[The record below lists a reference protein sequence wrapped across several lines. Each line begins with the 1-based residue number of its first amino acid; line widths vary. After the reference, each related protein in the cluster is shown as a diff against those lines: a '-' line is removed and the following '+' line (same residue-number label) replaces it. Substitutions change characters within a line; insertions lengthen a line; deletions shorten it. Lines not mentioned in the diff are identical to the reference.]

1 METPPRAA
9 WSLVAFSKF
18 AVTPNTL
25 CRVLLRDL
33 LAVAELRLGLLTG
46 DEALDREI
54 GDVLVT
60 DLPDPS
66 RYLTGGELVL
76 TGLMWRRE
84 AADSERFV
92 AALAAAGVAAL
103 GAGDAWL
110 GMIPDDL
117 VTACRE
123 RGLPLLRVPVEVSFG
138 AITEL
143 VARRLAGA
151 RAGDLRGELGRR
163 RRIVAAVAEGA
174 ELAELFTLIES
185 ELGVV
190 AAVISAAGSVIAGDL
205 PEARAVRLA
214 RAYLGAVRLPAV
226 VRDDGTFTLFAV
238 DRSHRAAGWALVCR
252 GELDA
257 EIGFELA
264 SCVAMA
270 RTRTEEGRRV
280 ERRLAE
286 ELVELAW
293 AGGEP
298 AELSARLRTCG
309 IDVAEPYV
317 VVTATAGAGRQ
328 AGAGGGR
335 DPALLGGRVVEE
347 LLDRRVVAVAR
358 AEPGESVALVPL
370 RETTADELAGRL
382 RERTALLA
390 AGLPDVTVAVGVS
403 SALTGA
409 HAIRG
414 GLEEAGHARR
424 MAEARGGGVATSDEI
439 YTHALLLATVPGD
452 IRRSFAERLLG
463 PLIDYDRRHGAEMVR
478 TLEVFLDCAG
488 SWNGCAER
496 LHVHV
501 NTVRYRIRRIEELT
515 GKDLSSMADRIDLF
529 LALSA
534 GR

>member
-1 METPPRAA
+1 M
-9 WSLVAFSKF
+9 
-18 AVTPNTL
+18 
-25 CRVLLRDL
+25 LLRDL

-46 DEALDREI
+46 DESLDREI
-54 GDVLVT
+54 SDVLVT
-60 DLPDPS
+60 DLPDPT

-76 TGLMWRRE
+76 TGLMWRRQ
-84 AADSERFV
+84 AADSKRFV
-92 AALAAAGVAAL
+92 AALADAGVVAL

-117 VTACRE
+117 VAACRD
-123 RGLPLLRVPVEVSFG
+123 RGLPLLEVPVEVSFG
-138 AITEL
+138 EITDL
-143 VARRLAGA
+143 VGRRLAGI

-163 RRIVAAVAEGA
+163 RRIVAAVAEGVGL
-174 ELAELFTLIES
+174 EELFSLIEN
-185 ELGVV
+185 ELGVT
-190 AAVISAAGSVIAGDL
+190 AAVVSAVGSMIAGDL
-205 PEARAVRLA
+205 PEGMAVRLA

-226 VRDDGTFTLFAV
+226 VRDGGTFTLFAV
-238 DRSHRAAGWALVCR
+238 DRSHRAAGWALVCH
-252 GELDA
+252 GEVEA

-270 RTRTEEGRRV
+270 RTRFEEGRRV

-286 ELVELAW
+286 ELVALAW

-309 IDVAEPYV
+309 IDAAEPYA
-317 VVTATAGAGRQ
+317 VVTATAAARQGTVRQ
-328 AGAGGGR
+328 AGTAGGP

-347 LLDRRVVAVAR
+347 ILDRRVVAAVR
-358 AEPGESVALVPL
+358 TESGESSGECVALVPL
-370 RETTADELAGRL
+370 AEGTAGQLAARL
-382 RERTALLA
+382 RERTELLA
-390 AGLPDVTVAVGVS
+390 AQLPDIVAAVGVS

-409 HAIRG
+409 QAIRG

-463 PLIDYDRRHGAEMVR
+463 PLADYDRRHGAEMVR
-478 TLEVFLDCAG
+478 TLEVFLECAG

-501 NTVRYRIRRIEELT
+501 NTVRYRVRRIEELT